1 MSFETWLMFALT
13 EAVMCM
19 IPGPAVLMV
28 VSIGL
33 TRSLAESIRAAL
45 GVLAANAFYFLLSAT
60 GVGALLAASHEA
72 FMLLRWFGAAY
83 LFWLGARMLLAGS
96 RVCASRQG
104 SVQGAVKQP
113 PRPGYRT
120 MIQGFVTQAANP
132 KALIFFLSLLPQF
145 VNPAAPLL
153 PQITLL
159 AVTSIGIE
167 FVILSAYATLASHAV
182 QAASQDRIGSVV
194 ERAGGTLLLGA
205 ALGLASMSNR
215 AP

>member
-1 MSFETWLMFALT
+1 MSFETWLIFALT

-33 TRSLAESIRAAL
+33 TRSLVESIRTVL
-45 GVLAANAFYFLLSAT
+45 GVLAANASYFLLSAT

-72 FMLLRWFGAAY
+72 FMLLKWFGAAY

-96 RVCASRQG
+96 KACASRQR
-104 SVQGAVKQP
+104 SVQGAVKQL
-113 PRPGYRT
+113 PRPAYRT
-120 MIQGFVTQAANP
+120 MTQGFVTQAANP

-145 VNPAAPLL
+145 VNPAAPVL

-159 AVTSIGIE
+159 AVTSITIE
-167 FVILSAYATLASHAV
+167 FVILTVYATLATRMANRAHG
-182 QAASQDRIGSVV
+182 DRFGPLV
-194 ERAGGTLLLGA
+194 ERFGGTLLVGA
-205 ALGLASMSNR
+205 AIGLVSNE
-215 AP
+215 